1 MYNNWSEVRMQ
12 MDQVLEA
19 EQNEAKIRRQQ
30 RRQRFALQAFPQWFF
45 HWLEI
50 GQLHSQSA
58 QQ

>member
-45 HWLEI
+45 HWLGI
-50 GQLHSQSA
+50 GQPHSQSA